1 MTKAEAEIDWLKLEN
16 ERLHQVIQK
25 MALSVPNHKG
35 LQEKSLHDSQ
45 DSLHPL
51 RSFKPEFVP
60 HSVQVDEL
68 TDRLEQT
75 ETKLQHTQTE
85 LKNTEKEL
93 QQTKQELKQIQE
105 KVHTMGSNPSRPLG
119 C

>member
-51 RSFKPEFVP
+51 RSFEPEFVP

-75 ETKLQHTQTE
+75 ETKLQHTEIELHHAQTE
-85 LKNTEKEL
+85 LQHTLSEL
-93 QQTKQELKQIQE
+93 QQTKGELKQIQE
-105 KVHTMGSNPSRPLG
+105 KVHIIFP
-119 C
+119 

>member
-16 ERLHQVIQK
+16 EQLHQVIQK

-75 ETKLQHTQTE
+75 ETKLQHTEIELQHAQTE
-85 LKNTEKEL
+85 LQHTLSEL
-93 QQTKQELKQIQE
+93 QQTKGELKQLQE
-105 KVHTMGSNPSRPLG
+105 KVYIIFP
-119 C
+119 

>member
-75 ETKLQHTQTE
+75 ETKLQHTEIELQHAQTE
-85 LKNTEKEL
+85 LQHTLSEL
-93 QQTKQELKQIQE
+93 QQTKGELKQLQE
-105 KVHTMGSNPSRPLG
+105 KVYIIFP
-119 C
+119 

>member
-35 LQEKSLHDSQ
+35 LQEKSLHDSK
-45 DSLHPL
+45 DFLHPL

-60 HSVQVDEL
+60 HSVHVDEL

-75 ETKLQHTQTE
+75 ETKLQHTEIELQHAQTE
-85 LKNTEKEL
+85 LQHTLSEL
-93 QQTKQELKQIQE
+93 QQTKGELKQLQE
-105 KVHTMGSNPSRPLG
+105 KVYIIFP
-119 C
+119 

>member
-75 ETKLQHTQTE
+75 ETKLQHTEIELQHAQTE
-85 LKNTEKEL
+85 LQHTLSEL
-93 QQTKQELKQIQE
+93 RQTKGELKQLQE
-105 KVHTMGSNPSRPLG
+105 KVYIIFP
-119 C
+119 